1 MPERPHSTTDK
12 LKLKVVDSVTAAD
25 KAPETSPKAA
35 ASAPMRKRHPDALKA
50 ILADPAATEDEWLA
64 AAHEIELHGGIKTF
78 DNGPLVQR
86 ARRRKRVLVIA
97 AAVLVAGFGLVIA
110 DKKPVPMTP
119 PAALG
124 VPPPVAP
131 ADCLVDFGPYMA
143 NLQRQIKRQWF
154 PPRGAKTTKV
164 KVKFKVYKDGRMAN
178 LKILEHGPD
187 QATDDAALL
196 AVEHA
201 APSFKALPEGS
212 PGDVDIEFKFDYSV
226 AK

>member
-1 MPERPHSTTDK
+1 MLERPDSTTDK
-12 LKLKVVDSVTAAD
+12 LKLRVVDSMNVAD

-35 ASAPMRKRHPDALKA
+35 ALAPMRKRHPDALKA
-50 ILADPAATEDEWLA
+50 ILADPTATEDEWLA

-78 DNGPLVQR
+78 AHGPLVQR

-110 DKKPVPMTP
+110 DKKPVPVTP
-119 PAALG
+119 PAALD
-124 VPPPVAP
+124 VAPPVAAAA
-131 ADCLVDFGPYMA
+131 ADVDFGPYMA
-143 NLQRQIKRQWF
+143 KLQRQIKDEWF
-154 PPRGAKTTKV
+154 PPKSAETTKV
-164 KVKFKVYKDGRMAN
+164 KVKFKVYKDGRMAY
-178 LKILEHGPD
+178 LRILERGPD

-212 PGDVDIEFKFDYSV
+212 PRDVDIEFRFDYNV
-226 AK
+226 NK